1 MSKKKN
7 ENDSAEVVVVSPEVK
22 VTEIAADY
30 KKFEKKSTAMVTILG
45 EEDYSKA
52 NDFLIEVKGRINRV
66 KALKEE
72 YIKPL
77 KENIKKLES
86 LFTEP
91 QKNYEQ
97 IEATMKRAMG
107 DYRLMIEEEA
117 RKKEAEIKKQQ
128 EEEARIAAEKAKE
141 AAAEGKPVPVPV
153 PKPIVAT
160 QVARPEATVGNDAG
174 KSTAKKVVKFEITDA
189 DAIPKKYKDLVYAE
203 AVKKGILKTILTPI
217 VKVEGMTCDIKGIRV
232 YEDFDISVTA

>member
-1 MSKKKN
+1 MSKKKSEVNN
-7 ENDSAEVVVVSPEVK
+7 EIVVVSPEVK
-22 VTEIAADY
+22 VTEIAADF
-30 KKFEKKSTAMVTILG
+30 KKFEKKSTAIVTILS

-77 KENIKKLES
+77 KDNIKKLEA

-97 IEATMKRAMG
+97 IEAVVKRGMASF
-107 DYRLMIEEEA
+107 RLMIEEEA
-117 RKKEAEIKKQQ
+117 KKKEAQLKAQQAEDEKKAL
-128 EEEARIAAEKAKE
+128 EAKKKGE
-141 AAAEGKPVPVPV
+141 PVPV
-153 PKPIVAT
+153 PKPIVNT
-160 QVARPEATVGNDAG
+160 QVARPDSTVGNDAG
-174 KSTAKKVVKFEITDA
+174 KSTAKKVVKFEVLDA

-203 AVKKGILKTILTPI
+203 AVKKGILEQVLRPV
-217 VKVEGMTCDIKGIRV
+217 VKVEGMKCDIKGIRV
-232 YEDFDISVTA
+232 FEDFDISVTA